1 MSSRVQAMVG
11 TAITAFIVFWLGV
24 RFVFGPVMANDQPG
38 EPLAQW
44 LALAVAAI
52 LFVYLLDWAAGIT
65 GNAVK
70 AALIIAL
77 SQIVLVDIYY
87 PLNGMRGW
95 VAAGA
100 SIAVLLVGWLIV
112 GTVYGKLSGGGGAGS
127 GGAESGG
134 A

>member
-1 MSSRVQAMVG
+1 MVG

-24 RFVFGPVMANDQPG
+24 RFVFGPVMADDQPG

-44 LALAVAAI
+44 LALAIASVF
-52 LFVYLLDWAAGIT
+52 FVFLLDWAAGVT

-95 VAAGA
+95 AAAGA
-100 SIAVLLVGWLIV
+100 SIAVLLVGWWIV
-112 GTVYGKLSGGGGAGS
+112 GMVYGKLSGRGGAGS
-127 GGAESGG
+127 GA
-134 A
+134 

>member
-1 MSSRVQAMVG
+1 MVG